1 MLASFDV
8 GWVWGVRPFCQF
20 VWLLVSCVLRLM
32 KVMRILQGCVKMD
45 KAVSAVQSVCYIV
58 G

>member
-20 VWLLVSCVLRLM
+20 VWSLVSCVLRLM
-32 KVMRILQGCVKMD
+32 EVLRILQVCVKMD
-45 KAVSAVQSVCYIV
+45 KASESVCYIV